1 MEPPAKRR
9 RFGPSP
15 PTLGQNDDEDD
26 ELASHPQ
33 EITVRRDPDIQF
45 ALKRANANH
54 KLQATMAHIIEKY
67 SRDFEG
73 VGDEI
78 DMETGEIVVNNGHLR
93 NMRDEGDVEGL
104 WSDCDSNVEEDEG
117 ILLEDLTDEYSDN
130 QDEVDEPRN
139 PEPDDNQ
146 NSSTKEQDQ
155 NVTSTP
161 SDMGKES
168 DSIPASTSNEKE
180 KDAENQ
186 DDRLPETR
194 GSADGEPDVRPHGF
208 PPAPFGPSAP
218 HGYGAP
224 PGPFGPWSMMPG
236 FPMNPWGRDD
246 IPPYYN
252 MPPSMPGPWFN
263 GGRYEFPTNDG
274 QTSIWGRK
282 WVKKTKRAGFM
293 KKSSKGH
300 AKSSKNTGDDAADEE
315 TGGDGGNDQ
324 ENSGEQQPETQEAL
338 ANDRVISASDE
349 DDDLIFSG
357 TTSSPTTTTRSS
369 IPSKK
374 NEPTEKS
381 TKTKHVE
388 KALEETA
395 GNAIKVPSHDH
406 DHDHDHDQDDGN
418 RRRSGRA
425 RKQVEYMG
433 KISWAEA
440 KEWRNSG
447 QSLSVELHRVDRAT
461 RQDFQ
466 SVDNTDDESLPTQ
479 KAVSQSPAKG
489 SQREMDKSMQRQVI
503 PDSQD
508 TATPFNSSAPQ
519 PSQPTSQPPASQ
531 PPTSQSQ
538 ASQPQISQP
547 QASQPADK
555 QDNLD
560 TSNHDTMPSMVLS
573 DDEAPL
579 VLSRVMVPKPR
590 VAPSKPIPQLA
601 SVQEEQESS
610 TDRDS
615 TPKVDHA
622 QGTNDNEAPQAEP
635 MEVTQ
640 DEVKDTAGPDIL
652 AQPLKR
658 KRGRPR
664 RSEVSVESTIVVS
677 LDSAAAL
684 LKRKPGRPKQSDV
697 SPERSPPPPKRK
709 RGRPRKSSTAMREVD
724 AEMGTDEPQAPR
736 QEISTGVD
744 VEMEGVEESEKP
756 GRMSRELR
764 WLEKKKPKGVSDL
777 EAQGVTSEKRLR
789 PRGSKETLQ
798 PNDAN
803 VGESQESSKSLEAMP
818 SSSPPPPARVASS
831 PKVIA
836 AENAA
841 PPTKSTSADG
851 PSLPN
856 VASGAVSLE
865 ESTSFPQATSA
876 AKRTSQIGV
885 DSSPNTTSLP
895 KAASNSKA
903 TSPPKAVSSPDAVL
917 SEDTT
922 SSPKAASPPKVN
934 LPSEA
939 VSPRIVQPSSSL
951 RAVSPSPA
959 EAIPPAQ
966 DHQPPLSTPQDP
978 TIQPASTPKR
988 NKDRVVHPA
997 GTPSNSSKP
1006 HTPRHTAIRTTRAPS
1021 SRRSLLSFVSDSESD
1036 SDRSRDEL
1044 ARKVRLSSHK
1054 KSARPSTHKIWKS
1067 TSLTTE
1073 LHRTPSRKR
1082 RNEPPTPVKTPG
1094 GTLRTCGV
1102 DGYKCGREFCFTCV
1116 PV

>member
-9 RFGPSP
+9 RKGPSP

-104 WSDCDSNVEEDEG
+104 WLDGDGNAEEGEG

-130 QDEVDEPRN
+130 QDEVVEPRN
-139 PEPDDNQ
+139 PEADDNQ
-146 NSSTKEQDQ
+146 NSSTREQDP
-155 NVTSTP
+155 NVTSNP
-161 SDMGKES
+161 SDMEKES
-168 DSIPASTSNEKE
+168 DSIPTPTSNEKE
-180 KDAENQ
+180 KSTENQ
-186 DDRLPETR
+186 DERLPETR
-194 GSADGEPDVRPHGF
+194 GCTDNEPGAPPHGF
-208 PPAPFGPSAP
+208 PPAPFGPGAP

-224 PGPFGPWSMMPG
+224 PGPFGPWSIMPG

-293 KKSSKGH
+293 KRSSKGH
-300 AKSSKNTGDDAADEE
+300 AESSKNTGDDAADEE
-315 TGGDGGNDQ
+315 TGGDGGNDK
-324 ENSGEQQPETQEAL
+324 ENSGEQQPETQDAL
-338 ANDRVISASDE
+338 ANDRIISASDE

-357 TTSSPTTTTRSS
+357 TTSSPPATTRSS
-369 IPSKK
+369 IPSKDK
-374 NEPTEKS
+374 EAAEEP
-381 TKTKHVE
+381 TKTKPVE

-395 GNAIKVPSHDH
+395 GNAIKVPSRDH
-406 DHDHDHDQDDGN
+406 EQDDGN

-447 QSLSVELHRVDRAT
+447 QSLSVELRRVDRAS

-466 SVDNTDDESLPTQ
+466 SVDNTDDESLPAQ
-479 KAVSQSPAKG
+479 KAAPQSPTKG
-489 SQREMDKSMQRQVI
+489 SQREMDKAVQRQVI

-519 PSQPTSQPPASQ
+519 PSQPTSQPPTSQPPASQ
-531 PPTSQSQ
+531 PQASQSQ
-538 ASQPQISQP
+538 ASQPQVSQP

-555 QDNLD
+555 QDNLG
-560 TSNHDTMPSMVLS
+560 TLNHDTMPSMVLS

-590 VAPSKPIPQLA
+590 ATPSKPVSQLA
-601 SVQEEQESS
+601 SVQEEHEDS
-610 TDRDS
+610 TDKDS
-615 TPKVDHA
+615 IPKVGHG
-622 QGTNDNEAPQAEP
+622 QGTNDNEAPEAEP

-640 DEVKDTAGPDIL
+640 DEAKDATRPEIL

-664 RSEVSVESTIVVS
+664 KSEVPIETTIMVS
-677 LDSAAAL
+677 LASAPAH
-684 LKRKPGRPKQSDV
+684 LKGKPGRPRQSEY
-697 SPERSPPPPKRK
+697 SPEMTPPPPRRK
-709 RGRPRKSSTAMREVD
+709 RGRPRKSSTATREVD
-724 AEMGTDEPQAPR
+724 TEMETDEPQALR
-736 QEISTGVD
+736 QEISAGVD
-744 VEMEGVEESEKP
+744 VEMEGMEVAEKP

-789 PRGSKETLQ
+789 SQGSKETLQ
-798 PNDAN
+798 PNDVN
-803 VGESQESSKSLEAMP
+803 VEESQGLNEEPETIP
-818 SSSPPPPARVASS
+818 SSSPPSPARA
-831 PKVIA
+831 
-836 AENAA
+836 
-841 PPTKSTSADG
+841 
-851 PSLPN
+851 
-856 VASGAVSLE
+856 
-865 ESTSFPQATSA
+865 
-876 AKRTSQIGV
+876 
-885 DSSPNTTSLP
+885 TSLP
-895 KAASNSKA
+895 KAIPAEDAAPPAKSTSSANPLSLPKVDSGVVSPEEP
-903 TSPPKAVSSPDAVL
+903 TSPPQVTPAAKTTSQTGVPSSSNAASLLKAASDSKAISRPNAVP

-922 SSPKAASPPKVN
+922 SSPKAASPPTSN
-934 LPSEA
+934 LTLEA
-939 VSPRIVQPSSSL
+939 VSPRIAQPFSSP
-951 RAVSPSPA
+951 RAVSPSPT
-959 EAIPPAQ
+959 EAIHPAQ

-988 NKDRVVHPA
+988 NKDRVIHPA

-1094 GTLRTCGV
+1094 GTLRTCGAL
-1102 DGYKCGREFCFTCV
+1102 
-1116 PV
+1116 

>member
-9 RFGPSP
+9 RKGPSP

-104 WSDCDSNVEEDEG
+104 WMDGDSNVEEDEG

-130 QDEVDEPRN
+130 QDEMDEPRN
-139 PEPDDNQ
+139 PEANDNQ
-146 NSSTKEQDQ
+146 NSRTREENP
-155 NVTSTP
+155 NVTSNP
-161 SDMGKES
+161 GDMEKGS
-168 DSIPASTSNEKE
+168 DSIPAPTGNETEKST
-180 KDAENQ
+180 ENQ
-186 DDRLPETR
+186 DERLSPETR
-194 GSADGEPDVRPHGF
+194 NSTDGEPDVTPPGF
-208 PPAPFGPSAP
+208 PPAPFEPGAP
-218 HGYGAP
+218 LGYGAP

-252 MPPSMPGPWFN
+252 MPPSMAGPWFN

-274 QTSIWGRK
+274 QTSIWGRN

-293 KKSSKGH
+293 KKSLKGH
-300 AKSSKNTGDDAADEE
+300 AEPSKNPSDNAADEE
-315 TGGDGGNDQ
+315 TGGDTGNDK
-324 ENSGEQQPETQEAL
+324 ENLGEQKPENQEAL
-338 ANDRVISASDE
+338 ANDRIINASDE

-357 TTSSPTTTTRSS
+357 TTSSPPATKRSS
-369 IPSKK
+369 IPSKEK
-374 NEPTEKS
+374 EAAEEP
-381 TKTKHVE
+381 TKTKPVE

-395 GNAIKVPSHDH
+395 GNAIKVPSHNH
-406 DHDHDHDQDDGN
+406 EQDDGN

-440 KEWRNSG
+440 REWRNSS
-447 QSLSVELHRVDRAT
+447 QSLSVELHRVDRAS

-479 KAVSQSPAKG
+479 KAAPQSPLKG
-489 SQREMDKSMQRQVI
+489 APREMDKAVQRQVI

-519 PSQPTSQPPASQ
+519 PSQPASQ
-531 PPTSQSQ
+531 PS
-538 ASQPQISQP
+538 ASQPQVSQP
-547 QASQPADK
+547 RASQPAEK
-555 QDNLD
+555 EGNLG
-560 TSNHDTMPSMVLS
+560 TLNHNTMPSMVLS

-579 VLSRVMVPKPR
+579 VLSRVIVPKPR
-590 VAPSKPIPQLA
+590 IIPSKPTPQLV
-601 SVQEEQESS
+601 SVQEEHESS
-610 TDRDS
+610 TDKDS
-615 TPKVDHA
+615 APRADHA
-622 QGTNDNEAPQAEP
+622 QRANENEAPQTEP

-640 DEVKDTAGPDIL
+640 DEVKDTAGLDIP

-664 RSEVSVESTIVVS
+664 KSEVPVEFTIVAS
-677 LDSAAAL
+677 LDSAPEP
-684 LKRKPGRPKQSDV
+684 LKRKPGRPRKSEV
-697 SPERSPPPPKRK
+697 SPERSPPPPKR
-709 RGRPRKSSTAMREVD
+709 RVGRPRKSSTVTREVVT
-724 AEMGTDEPQAPR
+724 EVQTHKPQAPR
-736 QEISTGVD
+736 QKISTWVD
-744 VEMEGVEESEKP
+744 VEMEAVEEAEKP

-789 PRGSKETLQ
+789 SRGSEETLQ
-798 PNDAN
+798 PNDVN
-803 VGESQESSKSLEAMP
+803 VEESQGSNKEPEAIP
-818 SSSPPPPARVASS
+818 SNSPPSPARVTSS
-831 PKVIA
+831 PQTIL

-841 PPTKSTSADG
+841 PPAKTASSANP

-856 VASGAVSLE
+856 VTSRVASPA
-865 ESTSFPQATSA
+865 ESTSPPPA
-876 AKRTSQIGV
+876 APVAKLTSQTNLV
-885 DSSPNTTSLP
+885 SSSRVASSP
-895 KAASNSKA
+895 KAASNSKTA
-903 TSPPKAVSSPDAVL
+903 SPSKAVSPL
-917 SEDTT
+917 NTT
-922 SSPKAASPPKVN
+922 PPANNTASPKTTFPPKVN
-934 LPSEA
+934 LPSKA
-939 VSPRIVQPSSSL
+939 VSPRVIQSSSPP
-951 RAVSPSPA
+951 RAVSPPPA

-978 TIQPASTPKR
+978 AIQPASTPKR
-988 NKDRVVHPA
+988 NKDRVAHAA

-1006 HTPRHTAIRTTRAPS
+1006 HTPRHTSIRTTRAPS

-1102 DGYKCGREFCFTCV
+1102 DGYRCGRDFCFTCL

>member
-9 RFGPSP
+9 RKGPSP

-104 WSDCDSNVEEDEG
+104 WMDGDSNAEEDEG

-139 PEPDDNQ
+139 PESDDNQ
-146 NSSTKEQDQ
+146 ISRTREENP
-155 NVTSTP
+155 NVTSNP
-161 SDMGKES
+161 SDMEKGS
-168 DSIPASTSNEKE
+168 DSIPAPTGNEKE
-180 KDAENQ
+180 KSTENQ
-186 DDRLPETR
+186 DKRLSPETR
-194 GSADGEPDVRPHGF
+194 SSTDGEPDALPPGF
-208 PPAPFGPSAP
+208 PPAPFGPVAP
-218 HGYGAP
+218 LGYGAP

-274 QTSIWGRK
+274 QTSIWGRN

-293 KKSSKGH
+293 KKASKGH
-300 AKSSKNTGDDAADEE
+300 AEPSKNPSDTAADEE
-315 TGGDGGNDQ
+315 TGGDDGNDK

-338 ANDRVISASDE
+338 ANDRIINASDE

-357 TTSSPTTTTRSS
+357 TTSSSPATKRSS

-374 NEPTEKS
+374 KEAVVEPP
-381 TKTKHVE
+381 KTKPVE
-388 KALEETA
+388 NALEETA

-406 DHDHDHDQDDGN
+406 EQDDGN

-440 KEWRNSG
+440 REWRNSG
-447 QSLSVELHRVDRAT
+447 QSLSVQLHRVDRVS

-466 SVDNTDDESLPTQ
+466 SVDNTDDESLPAQ
-479 KAVSQSPAKG
+479 KETPQIPLKEAP
-489 SQREMDKSMQRQVI
+489 REMDKAVQRQVI

-519 PSQPTSQPPASQ
+519 PSQP
-531 PPTSQSQ
+531 Q
-538 ASQPQISQP
+538 ASQPQASQP
-547 QASQPADK
+547 QASQLQASQPADK
-555 QDNLD
+555 QDNLG
-560 TSNHDTMPSMVLS
+560 TPNHNTIPSMALS

-590 VAPSKPIPQLA
+590 IMSSKPTPQLV
-601 SVQEEQESS
+601 SVQEEHESS
-610 TDRDS
+610 TDKDS

-622 QGTNDNEAPQAEP
+622 KGTNDNETPQAEP

-640 DEVKDTAGPDIL
+640 DEVKDTAAPGIL

-664 RSEVSVESTIVVS
+664 KSEVPVESTIVVP
-677 LDSAAAL
+677 LDSASEP
-684 LKRKPGRPKQSDV
+684 LKRKPGRPRKSEV
-697 SPERSPPPPKRK
+697 SPERSPPPPKR
-709 RGRPRKSSTAMREVD
+709 RVGRPRKSSTVTREVIT
-724 AEMGTDEPQAPR
+724 ELQTHEPQAPR
-736 QEISTGVD
+736 QEISAGVD
-744 VEMEGVEESEKP
+744 VEMEAVEEAEKP

-789 PRGSKETLQ
+789 SRGSKETLQ
-798 PNDAN
+798 PNDAY
-803 VGESQESSKSLEAMP
+803 VEESQGPNKEPEAIPINSPLSPARVTSSPQTIPAENAAPPAKTASSANSPSLPKVTSRVVSPAESTSPQADPVAKPTSQTNVV
-818 SSSPPPPARVASS
+818 SSSRVASS
-831 PKVIA
+831 PK
-836 AENAA
+836 
-841 PPTKSTSADG
+841 T
-851 PSLPN
+851 
-856 VASGAVSLE
+856 
-865 ESTSFPQATSA
+865 
-876 AKRTSQIGV
+876 
-885 DSSPNTTSLP
+885 
-895 KAASNSKA
+895 ASNSKTA
-903 TSPPKAVSSPDAVL
+903 SPSKAVSPLNTAPSANN
-917 SEDTT
+917 TA
-922 SSPKAASPPKVN
+922 SPKATSPPKVN
-934 LPSEA
+934 LPSKA
-939 VSPRIVQPSSSL
+939 VSPMVVQSSSPP
-951 RAVSPSPA
+951 RAVPPPPA
-959 EAIPPAQ
+959 EAIPPTQ

-988 NKDRVVHPA
+988 NKDRVIHAA

-1006 HTPRHTAIRTTRAPS
+1006 HTPRHTSIRTTRAPS

-1036 SDRSRDEL
+1036 SDLSRDEL

-1102 DGYKCGREFCFTCV
+1102 DGYRCGRGFCFTCL

>member
-9 RFGPSP
+9 RKGPSP

-104 WSDCDSNVEEDEG
+104 WMDGDSNAEEDEG

-130 QDEVDEPRN
+130 QDEMDEPRN
-139 PEPDDNQ
+139 PEADDNQ
-146 NSSTKEQDQ
+146 NSSTREQHS
-155 NVTSTP
+155 NTG
-161 SDMGKES
+161 SDPNEMEQGA
-168 DSIPASTSNEKE
+168 DSIPAPAGNEK
-180 KDAENQ
+180 KKGAENQ
-186 DDRLPETR
+186 YERLPPETR
-194 GSADGEPDVRPHGF
+194 NSTDGEPDVPPPGF
-208 PPAPFGPSAP
+208 PPSPFGPGAP
-218 HGYGAP
+218 LGYGAP

-274 QTSIWGRK
+274 QTSIWGRN

-293 KKSSKGH
+293 KKASKGH
-300 AKSSKNTGDDAADEE
+300 AEPSKNPSDTAADEE
-315 TGGDGGNDQ
+315 TGDDDGNDK

-338 ANDRVISASDE
+338 ANDRIINASDE

-357 TTSSPTTTTRSS
+357 TTSSSPATKRSS
-369 IPSKK
+369 IPSKEK
-374 NEPTEKS
+374 QAAEEP
-381 TKTKHVE
+381 TKTKPVE
-388 KALEETA
+388 KVLEETA

-406 DHDHDHDQDDGN
+406 EQDDGN

-425 RKQVEYMG
+425 RKKVEYMG

-440 KEWRNSG
+440 REWRNSG
-447 QSLSVELHRVDRAT
+447 QSLSVELHRVDRAS
-461 RQDFQ
+461 RQGFQ

-479 KAVSQSPAKG
+479 KAAPQSPLKG
-489 SQREMDKSMQRQVI
+489 APREMDKAVQRQVI

-519 PSQPTSQPPASQ
+519 PSQLASQPPASQ
-531 PPTSQSQ
+531 PP
-538 ASQPQISQP
+538 ASQP

-555 QDNLD
+555 QDNLG
-560 TSNHDTMPSMVLS
+560 TSNHNTMPSMVLS

-590 VAPSKPIPQLA
+590 AMPSKPTPRLV

-610 TDRDS
+610 TDKDS
-615 TPKVDHA
+615 THKVDHA
-622 QGTNDNEAPQAEP
+622 QGTNDNQALQAEP

-640 DEVKDTAGPDIL
+640 DEVKDTALSNFHRFSLKGLVIT
-652 AQPLKR
+652 QPLKR

-664 RSEVSVESTIVVS
+664 KSEVPVESTTIVDS
-677 LDSAAAL
+677 LDTSPDP
-684 LKRKPGRPKQSDV
+684 LKRKPGRSRKSEV
-697 SPERSPPPPKRK
+697 SLERPPPPPKR
-709 RGRPRKSSTAMREVD
+709 RVGRPRKSSTVTREVD
-724 AEMGTDEPQAPR
+724 TGVQTHEPQAPW

-744 VEMEGVEESEKP
+744 VEMKEVEEAEKP
-756 GRMSRELR
+756 SRMSRELR

-789 PRGSKETLQ
+789 SRGSKETLQ

-803 VGESQESSKSLEAMP
+803 VEESQGSNKEPEAIP
-818 SSSPPPPARVASS
+818 INSPPSLARVASS
-831 PKVIA
+831 PKVVPTA
-836 AENAA
+836 KAVA
-841 PPTKSTSADG
+841 PAKTASSANL
-851 PSLPN
+851 PSLPK
-856 VASGAVSLE
+856 VTSRVVSPA
-865 ESTSFPQATSA
+865 ESTSSPQADPVV
-876 AKRTSQIGV
+876 KPTSQTNLV
-885 DSSPNTTSLP
+885 SSSRVASSP
-895 KAASNSKA
+895 KAASNSKTA
-903 TSPPKAVSSPDAVL
+903 SPSKAVSPPKAVPPANN
-917 SEDTT
+917 T
-922 SSPKAASPPKVN
+922 SSPKPASPPKAD
-934 LPSEA
+934 LPSKA
-939 VSPRIVQPSSSL
+939 VSPGVVQSSSPP
-951 RAVSPSPA
+951 RAVSPPPA

-988 NKDRVVHPA
+988 NKDRVVHAA

-1006 HTPRHTAIRTTRAPS
+1006 HTPRHTSIRTTRAPS
-1021 SRRSLLSFVSDSESD
+1021 SRRSLLSFVSDSDSD

-1044 ARKVRLSSHK
+1044 AHKVRLSSHK

-1094 GTLRTCGV
+1094 GTLRTCGNV
-1102 DGYKCGREFCFTCV
+1102 IHSVTSDSQV
-1116 PV
+1116 

>member
-9 RFGPSP
+9 RKGPSP

-104 WSDCDSNVEEDEG
+104 WMDGDSNAEEDEG

-130 QDEVDEPRN
+130 QDEMDEPRN
-139 PEPDDNQ
+139 PEADNNQIPNTRGPDSNTGS
-146 NSSTKEQDQ
+146 NP
-155 NVTSTP
+155 N
-161 SDMGKES
+161 DMEKGP
-168 DSIPASTSNEKE
+168 DSIPEPTGDEKE
-180 KDAENQ
+180 KGTENQ
-186 DDRLPETR
+186 DERLSPETR
-194 GSADGEPDVRPHGF
+194 NSTDGEPDVPPRGF
-208 PPAPFGPSAP
+208 PPAPFGPGSP
-218 HGYGAP
+218 LGYSAP

-274 QTSIWGRK
+274 QTSIWGRN

-293 KKSSKGH
+293 KKASKGH
-300 AKSSKNTGDDAADEE
+300 AEPSKNPSDTAADEE
-315 TGGDGGNDQ
+315 TGGDDGNDK
-324 ENSGEQQPETQEAL
+324 ENSGEQQLEAQEAL
-338 ANDRVISASDE
+338 ANDRIINASDE

-357 TTSSPTTTTRSS
+357 TTSSSPTTKRSS
-369 IPSKK
+369 IPSKEK
-374 NEPTEKS
+374 EAAEEP
-381 TKTKHVE
+381 TKTKPVE
-388 KALEETA
+388 KVLEETA
-395 GNAIKVPSHDH
+395 GNAIKAPE
-406 DHDHDHDQDDGN
+406 QDDGN

-440 KEWRNSG
+440 REWRNSG

-466 SVDNTDDESLPTQ
+466 SVDNTDDESLPAQ
-479 KAVSQSPAKG
+479 KAAPRSPLKG
-489 SQREMDKSMQRQVI
+489 APREMDKAAQRQVI

-519 PSQPTSQPPASQ
+519 PSQPQA
-531 PPTSQSQ
+531 SQSQ
-538 ASQPQISQP
+538 ASQPQTSQP
-547 QASQPADK
+547 TEK
-555 QDNLD
+555 QESLG
-560 TSNHDTMPSMVLS
+560 TPNHNTMPSMVLS

-590 VAPSKPIPQLA
+590 TVPSKPIPQLV
-601 SVQEEQESS
+601 SVQEEHESS
-610 TDRDS
+610 TDKGS
-615 TPKVDHA
+615 TPNVDPA
-622 QGTNDNEAPQAEP
+622 QRTDDDAAPQAEP
-635 MEVTQ
+635 MELTQ
-640 DEVKDTAGPDIL
+640 DEVKDAARPDIL
-652 AQPLKR
+652 SQPLKR

-664 RSEVSVESTIVVS
+664 KSEVPVEPTTVVS
-677 LDSAAAL
+677 LDSAPDP
-684 LKRKPGRPKQSDV
+684 LKRKPGRPRKPEI
-697 SPERSPPPPKRK
+697 SPEKSPPPPKR
-709 RGRPRKSSTAMREVD
+709 RVGRPRKSSTVTREVVT
-724 AEMGTDEPQAPR
+724 EVQTPEPQAPR

-744 VEMEGVEESEKP
+744 VEMEAVEEAEKP

-777 EAQGVTSEKRLR
+777 EAQGVTSEKCLR
-789 PRGSKETLQ
+789 SRGSKETLQ
-798 PNDAN
+798 PNGVNMD
-803 VGESQESSKSLEAMP
+803 ESQGSNKEPEEIP
-818 SSSPPPPARVASS
+818 SNSSPPPATVTSS
-831 PKVIA
+831 PKTIC

-841 PPTKSTSADG
+841 PPAKSTSSANT
-851 PSLPN
+851 PSLLK
-856 VASGAVSLE
+856 VASGVVSPTE
-865 ESTSFPQATSA
+865 PTSPPQATSA
-876 AKRTSQIGV
+876 AKTTSQTGV
-885 DSSPNTTSLP
+885 ASLLKTASNSKAVSPSKIISSPNTAPPANNT
-895 KAASNSKA
+895 ASPKA
-903 TSPPKAVSSPDAVL
+903 TSPPKVNSP
-917 SEDTT
+917 S
-922 SSPKAASPPKVN
+922 K
-934 LPSEA
+934 A
-939 VSPRIVQPSSSL
+939 VSPRVVQSSSPL
-951 RAVSPSPA
+951 RAVSPLPA
-959 EAIPPAQ
+959 ETIPPAQ

-978 TIQPASTPKR
+978 IIQPASTPKR
-988 NKDRVVHPA
+988 TKDRVVHDA
-997 GTPSNSSKP
+997 GTPSNSSRP
-1006 HTPRHTAIRTTRAPS
+1006 HTPRHTSIRTTRAPS

-1044 ARKVRLSSHK
+1044 AHKVRLSSHK
-1054 KSARPSTHKIWKS
+1054 KSARPSTQKIWKS

-1073 LHRTPSRKR
+1073 LHGTPSRKR
-1082 RNEPPTPVKTPG
+1082 RHELPTPVKTPG

-1102 DGYKCGREFCFTCV
+1102 DGYRCRRNFCFTCL
-1116 PV
+1116 PI